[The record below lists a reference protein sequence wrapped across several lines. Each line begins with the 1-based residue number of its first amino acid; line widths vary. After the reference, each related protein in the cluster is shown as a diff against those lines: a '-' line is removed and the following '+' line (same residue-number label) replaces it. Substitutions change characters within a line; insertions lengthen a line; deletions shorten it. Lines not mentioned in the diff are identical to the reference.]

1 MSTPVPSLPF
11 LDAGV
16 FEQATAQH
24 NRRRY
29 GLWSEA
35 STQLR
40 ELTSPGQAARLCTP
54 GGTQ

>member
-1 MSTPVPSLPF
+1 MSTPVPSLTF

-24 NRRRY
+24 NRRRS
-29 GLWSEA
+29 GLWGQA

-40 ELTSPGQAARLCTP
+40 ELTSHGSGPPGAHSKWY
-54 GGTQ
+54 

>member
-1 MSTPVPSLPF
+1 MSSPVPSPTF

-24 NRRRY
+24 NRRRS
-29 GLWSEA
+29 GLWSQA

-40 ELTSPGQAARLCTP
+40 ELLSLGRAAWLWTP